1 VLVWLDALE
10 IAEKESGKKMEA
22 KAKGKRSQAA
32 DGQRQRQADDKEAF
46 FGWQHPVAE

>member
-1 VLVWLDALE
+1 
-10 IAEKESGKKMEA
+10 MEA

-46 FGWQHPVAE
+46 FGWQHLVAEEKGMGGGSIASL